1 MGRGAQAIVAVSL
14 LFLAAASAYA
24 FDKGDVRMLGSLTID
39 AAQGDRITLPGGIS
53 GVDDVSG
60 GQGMGIR
67 AGLEFANNEEK
78 TFFTQFFA
86 GYKGSHGPLGHF
98 GEFVESAALAP
109 IDTGRYAELTRWTV
123 DLLEQYRF
131 SGNFRF
137 GIGATYHFGL
147 KLTCT
152 ETKVGACASIGSA
165 SPDNA
170 FGGVT
175 QISYAEGAFEIGV
188 RYTRIDY
195 KLGGQRYDASTFGL
209 FIVLGAPLPR

>member
-1 MGRGAQAIVAVSL
+1 MGRGAQAITASL
-14 LFLAAASAYA
+14 LFLAATGTYA
-24 FDKGDVRMLGSLTID
+24 FDKGDIRLLGSVTID
-39 AAQGDRITLPGGIS
+39 AAQGDRIPLPGGTS
-53 GVDDVSG
+53 DDAVSG

-67 AGLEFANNEEK
+67 AGLELANNEEK
-78 TFFTQFFA
+78 TFFTQLFA
-86 GYKGSHGPLGHF
+86 GYKDSHGPLGHF
-98 GEFVESAALAP
+98 GESVERAALAP

-152 ETKVGACASIGSA
+152 ETKAGACASIGSA

-170 FGGVT
+170 FGGVA

-195 KLGGQRYDASTFGL
+195 KLGGQRYDANTFGL
-209 FIVLGAPLPR
+209 FIVLGTHLPR